1 MPGQWK
7 ANIIFSLFHF
17 PPMQNNKIRT
27 SLKEGLEDRNKI
39 IVLPGVFDALSAKI
53 AQHVGFEA
61 MFQTGYGSSASLLGM
76 PDYGLLNSGETV
88 DNAMRIIRAVR
99 VPVLVDADTGYGN
112 PLNVWRLV
120 RDLEKMGAAGIFLED
135 QVWPKRCGHMM
146 GKDVISKDEYIPKL
160 KAAIES
166 RQSKDFIIVA
176 RTDARAPIGLDEA
189 IDRGKAY
196 RKAGADVI
204 FVEAPSSVEELKKV
218 ADEIDAPLVANMIE
232 DGVTPNLSAS
242 ELLNLGYRIA
252 VFPLSAIYSA
262 TFAMRQVLTELKNT
276 GTTKETRKI
285 MVTFEDF
292 NRFMELDH
300 FVNLEKRYS

>member
-1 MPGQWK
+1 MY
-7 ANIIFSLFHF
+7 
-17 PPMQNNKIRT
+17 NKPRT
-27 SLKEGLEDRNKI
+27 SLREQLEDKNKI

-53 AQHVGFEA
+53 AEHVGFDA
-61 MFQTGYGSSASLLGM
+61 MFQTGYGSSAALLGM
-76 PDYGLLNSGETV
+76 PDFGLLNSGETV
-88 DNAMRIIRAVR
+88 DNAMRIIRAVS

-120 RDLEKMGAAGIFLED
+120 RDLESLGAAGIFLED
-135 QVWPKRCGHMM
+135 QVWPKRCGHMV

-160 KAAIES
+160 KAALEA

-189 IDRGKAY
+189 IERGKAY

-204 FVEAPSSVEELKKV
+204 FVEAPRSVEELKKV
-218 ADEIDAPLVANMIE
+218 ANEIDAPLVANMIE

-242 ELLNLGYRIA
+242 ELIELGYQIA

-276 GTTKETRKI
+276 GTTNDARKI
-285 MVTFEDF
+285 MVTFKDF
-292 NRFMELDH
+292 NQFMDLEH
-300 FVNLEKRYS
+300 FKDLERRYA